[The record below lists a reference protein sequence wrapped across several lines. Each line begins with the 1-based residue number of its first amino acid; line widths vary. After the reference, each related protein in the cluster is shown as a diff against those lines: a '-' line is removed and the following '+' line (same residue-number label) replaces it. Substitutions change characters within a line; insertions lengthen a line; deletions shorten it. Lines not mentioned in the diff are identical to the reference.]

1 MTRNKDSD
9 IHNSHY
15 NKFENKISRLFDD
28 FLSDVGFA
36 RTSHGTKFRGN
47 TGSKP
52 SWSPAIDIVEN
63 EREYIITADVPGVK
77 KEDIDVELH
86 DSVLVLSGQHGQDI
100 PSTAQAQEINIDRDN
115 QPSKYPQSQ
124 YQQQPPQQ
132 YQQQPQPQQYQQ
144 PQQPQQP
151 QQHQQ
156 HQQPQQPQQPQQY
169 QQPPPQQSTEAQK
182 FQQSVDKKYNLSNE
196 QNQQQS
202 TEQQPNGS
210 QQYQHIKRRPHQE
223 SGEKFHVQER
233 PYGYFSRSVQLPS
246 NIRTD
251 DDFYASLENGVLTI
265 KIPKSN
271 EKPKK
276 KIAIS

>member
-9 IHNSHY
+9 IHTSHY

-28 FLSDVGFA
+28 FMNDVGFT
-36 RTSHGTKFRGN
+36 RIGHGSRFRGN
-47 TGSKP
+47 TDSKP
-52 SWSPAIDIVEN
+52 TWSPAIDIVEN

-77 KEDIDVELH
+77 KEDIDIELH

-100 PSTAQAQEINIDRDN
+100 PSTAQAQEINIDKDN
-115 QPSKYPQSQ
+115 QPQHNNKYPQSQ
-124 YQQQPPQQ
+124 YQQQPPQPQQ
-132 YQQQPQPQQYQQ
+132 YQQQPP
-144 PQQPQQP
+144 
-151 QQHQQ
+151 
-156 HQQPQQPQQPQQY
+156 QPQQY
-169 QQPPPQQSTEAQK
+169 QQPPPPQQSSDAQK
-182 FQQSVDKKYNLSNE
+182 YQQSVDQYNE
-196 QNQQQS
+196 QQSTQQQS
-202 TEQQPNGS
+202 TEQQPNGP
-210 QQYQHIKRRPHQE
+210 QQYQHIKRRHHQE

-265 KIPKSN
+265 RIPKSN